1 MLQILN
7 TLILLLIV
15 TFFVSSAQASEPLLP
30 VEQPLALDK
39 DKIALGKRLF
49 HEEKLSVDGS
59 ISCASCHDLDFGGV
73 DNIAVS
79 IGVNDAEGG
88 INAPTVFNSALSFR
102 QFWDGRVKTLEE
114 QVSFPIQDKT
124 EMANTWDNVLQ
135 FLQQDDNYRLLFRRI
150 YKDGVTKANV
160 ANAIAEFERSL
171 TLVGARFDMYLKG
184 DVSAISADEK
194 KGYLLFKDYGCVAC
208 HQGAGVGGNMF
219 QKFGVMGNYFVDRK
233 RPIAQVDLGRFNLTH
248 KEEDKHVF
256 KVPSLRLVTQTAP
269 YFHDGSIQSLDEAIK
284 IMGKY
289 QLGREIPE
297 QDILLI
303 KAFLGTLVGS
313 YQGQTW

>member
-1 MLQILN
+1 M
-7 TLILLLIV
+7 LLLSV
-15 TFFVSSAQASEPLLP
+15 FFFISSAQANEPLLP
-30 VEQPLALDK
+30 VEQPSALDE
-39 DKIALGKRLF
+39 DKIALGKLLF
-49 HEEKLSVDGS
+49 HEEKLSIDGS

-73 DNIAVS
+73 DNNAVS
-79 IGVNDAEGG
+79 IGANGKKG
-88 INAPTVFNSALSFR
+88 IINAPTVFNRALSFR

-114 QVSFPIQDKT
+114 QVSFPIQDDA

-135 FLQQDDNYRLLFRRI
+135 FLQQDKNYRLSFRRI
-150 YKDGVTKANV
+150 YKDGVTKSNV
-160 ANAIAEFERSL
+160 SNAIAEFERSL
-171 TLVGARFDMYLKG
+171 TLVDARFDMYLKG
-184 DVSAISADEK
+184 NESAISIDEK
-194 KGYLLFKDYGCVAC
+194 KGYELFKDYGCVAC
-208 HQGAGVGGNMF
+208 HQGVGVGGNMF

-233 RPIAQVDLGRFNLTH
+233 RPIEQVDLGRFNLTH

-269 YFHDGSIQSLDEAIK
+269 YFHDGSVQSLDEAIK

-303 KAFLGTLVGS
+303 KAFLSTLIGS